1 MEARK
6 TDHGNQIETEQTG
19 VQRGPEQHDRG
30 NEYFGF
36 GALPGDRLATPCGLA
51 GDALGGSGHLLTAI

>member
-1 MEARK
+1 MEIKSRRSRRVFNVGRNSMIA
-6 TDHGNQIETEQTG
+6 GMSI
-19 VQRGPEQHDRG
+19 
-30 NEYFGF
+30 FGF